1 MGDFS
6 NEQCDELRRLN
17 SEDAANW
24 LIERYPVESEDYGQ
38 AIAFLAH
45 RSWKKSDQLRLARYY
60 FRKIPFASSRPYEI
74 FASFMSLSNFIKVIQ
89 ERMPLSKEDRSL
101 LVYHLEP
108 VLKKKVNSASDEE
121 MVNQLLSD
129 LK

>member
-1 MGDFS
+1 MD
-6 NEQCDELRRLN
+6 NLLKEQSDELKRLS

-24 LIERYPVESEDYGQ
+24 LIERYPAESEEYGQ
-38 AIAFLAH
+38 AIALLAH
-45 RSWKKSDQLRLARYY
+45 RSWKKSDQLRLARHY
-60 FRKIPFASSRPYEI
+60 FRKIPFASSKPYEV

-89 ERMPLSKEDRSL
+89 ERLPVNKEDRSL

-108 VLKKKVNSASDEE
+108 ALKKKVSSASDEE
-121 MVNQLLSD
+121 MVSRLLSD